1 MERVRVMNAA
11 VRVWLLALSLLLAA
25 SCATPCTY
33 RMRGRTYDLGALSGR
48 VLSGGDP
55 RYPSRL
61 YNASV
66 CGALAPPCIDELS
79 RQPLNGSVYQLTLAP
94 TGIVA
99 FCWDVLAHTGAPA
112 LLPPNNTGWGP
123 QEAFVLR
130 HTHAGDAHLSCSPN
144 MTVDLRLHCLP
155 NTTDQGAYKMEGTS
169 DVQCHFN
176 IVIQTPLVCT
186 SQDKA

>member
-1 MERVRVMNAA
+1 MNAA
-11 VRVWLLALSLLLAA
+11 ERVWLLALSLLLAA
-25 SCATPCTY
+25 SCATSCTY
-33 RMRGRTYDLGALSGR
+33 RMLGRTCDLDALSGR

-55 RYPSRL
+55 HYPSRL

-79 RQPLNGSVYQLTLAP
+79 QQPLNGSVYQLTLAP
-94 TGIVA
+94 TGNVA
-99 FCWDVLAHTGAPA
+99 FCWDVLADTGAPA

-155 NTTDQGAYKMEGTS
+155 NTTDQGAIRWKEQATCSATS
-169 DVQCHFN
+169 
-176 IVIQTPLVCT
+176 TL
-186 SQDKA
+186 

>member
-25 SCATPCTY
+25 SCATSCTY
-33 RMRGRTYDLGALSGR
+33 RMLGRTYDLDALSGR

-79 RQPLNGSVYQLTLAP
+79 QQPLNGSVYQLTLAP
-94 TGIVA
+94 TGNVA
-99 FCWDVLAHTGAPA
+99 FCWDVLADTGAPA
-112 LLPPNNTGWGP
+112 LLPPRPGCATG
-123 QEAFVLR
+123 ARLL
-130 HTHAGDAHLSCSPN
+130 HLSEAETALGPCS
-144 MTVDLRLHCLP
+144 
-155 NTTDQGAYKMEGTS
+155 K
-169 DVQCHFN
+169 F
-176 IVIQTPLVCT
+176 VIPG
-186 SQDKA
+186 